1 MSRWPP
7 NKTPSFTELTGDPCW
22 RQEHTFPNDEDIAG
36 ITLLSWD
43 VDEAD
48 DVLFLQEQYKEVV
61 AKVASDWE
69 TAVRAAVTAFRPS
82 ERHRTP
88 GFVRRVFP

>member
-1 MSRWPP
+1 MVSRI
-7 NKTPSFTELTGDPCW
+7 ELTGDPCW

-61 AKVASDWE
+61 AELQKI
-69 TAVRAAVTAFRPS
+69 FRVL
-82 ERHRTP
+82 
-88 GFVRRVFP
+88 GLQ

>member
-1 MSRWPP
+1 MVSRI
-7 NKTPSFTELTGDPCW
+7 ELTGDPCW

-48 DVLFLQEQYKEVV
+48 DVLFLQEQYKKRLWLKWQNCTMNLVIV
-61 AKVASDWE
+61 YLANNTSV
-69 TAVRAAVTAFRPS
+69 P
-82 ERHRTP
+82 
-88 GFVRRVFP
+88 